1 MSEHFSRPEISG
13 SDLSRPG
20 QRKGRS
26 LLRSLLVLSAALGSL
41 TALGEAGAAS
51 YTDLAVF
58 KDIDLSNSR
67 DPRIS
72 KFYVGDTV
80 RYSLQV
86 VNNGSVAVSGAT
98 LTDVAE
104 TGLEGLTW
112 SCTVVKGDAQC
123 PAPSG
128 TGLPNFTI
136 PKLGANSELRITY
149 SAKVAAVDE
158 QLTNTAQIALPAGFI
173 DTNPVNNKDS
183 VYICTFDT
191 FLPRDTTLTLAKS
204 SNGPWT
210 VGQSGAQYTLT
221 VGNNS
226 NFDTQG
232 TVTVRDLLPSGITP
246 VSSSFTSAPN
256 WSCTTSGQLVTCTT
270 SQPVVATKTLT
281 LTIPVK
287 VGSAAVGNVVNRAA
301 VGGSGDPDPIPDPA
315 TCVPGTTNPA
325 NQCAQTT
332 TPVTAPPTDPNVPVP
347 TQCTTLYGLMI
358 PSTGSRNGRTINVID
373 PRTNAVGTRVATL
386 PTVGGSYGTA
396 LTSAA
401 MAVSPD
407 GQTFYVSTD
416 AYSGGPAALW
426 SYNAATARWT
436 QLSSFSGVEGR
447 IVRMAMTRSG
457 VGYAMDVGGNLWS
470 FTADGRV
477 QSLGKLTPSGN
488 SGPGFYDNGDFFA
501 TADGKLYLLSAQ
513 TGGNVSLWFV
523 DPRTLKAEYLGN
535 LTSASPS
542 VQYNGLA
549 ALPGAVYAANSAGEL
564 ATLDLTNI
572 SLTSVGSRNIGSTDL
587 ASCYYPDY
595 APRIEVTKSARKVGG
610 DMSTPVVQPGDV
622 LEFTI
627 VVRNAGELPAGGVS
641 FTDPLPQGVTYVAD
655 SARINGATSTV
666 YQGREIN
673 LAGSTYPFAQPLG
686 VCSLSSG
693 ACTNQVLRVDTTPGT
708 LDQEAVVTF
717 RVRVDDPFTKSDSK
731 VVNQAVVTYTDGG
744 TPSKPIPSN
753 PVEVPVNRPVK
764 LNAVKTVQNITA
776 GGPVG
781 TTGSGKPGDVLE
793 YCITTSNVGSGVA
806 TNLRF
811 SDVVPTNTIFQLGGY
826 GLSGQDVRYTG
837 PNGVRLL
844 SAAADG
850 DPATLSGGRVL
861 VNGIPSRL
869 EPGQQYQVC
878 FRTTIR

>member
-1 MSEHFSRPEISG
+1 M
-13 SDLSRPG
+13 
-20 QRKGRS
+20 
-26 LLRSLLVLSAALGSL
+26 LSAALGSL

-149 SAKVAAVDE
+149 SAKVAAVDA

-191 FLPRDTTLTLAKS
+191 DTTLTLAKS

-287 VGSAAVGNVVNRAA
+287 VGSAAVGTVTNRAA
-301 VGGSGDPDPIPDPA
+301 VGGGGDPDPTPDPA

-325 NQCAQTT
+325 NQCAQTIT
-332 TPVTAPPTDPNVPVP
+332 TVTAPPTDPNVPVP

-401 MAVSPD
+401 LALSPD
-407 GQTFYVSTD
+407 GRTFYVATD
-416 AYSGGPAALW
+416 AYGSVPTGLW
-426 SYNAATARWT
+426 SYNTATATWT
-436 QLSSFSGVEGR
+436 QLGTFSGVDGR
-447 IVRMAMTRSG
+447 IVRMTMTRSG
-457 VGYAMDVGGNLWS
+457 VGYAMDAVGNLWS
-470 FTADGRV
+470 FTTGGSV
-477 QSLGKLTPSGN
+477 QSLGKLTPTGST
-488 SGPGFYDNGDFFA
+488 GPGFYDNGDFFA
-501 TADGKLYLLSAQ
+501 TADGKLYLLSAE

-535 LTSASPS
+535 LTSASES

-731 VVNQAVVTYTDGG
+731 VVNQAVVTYTDEG